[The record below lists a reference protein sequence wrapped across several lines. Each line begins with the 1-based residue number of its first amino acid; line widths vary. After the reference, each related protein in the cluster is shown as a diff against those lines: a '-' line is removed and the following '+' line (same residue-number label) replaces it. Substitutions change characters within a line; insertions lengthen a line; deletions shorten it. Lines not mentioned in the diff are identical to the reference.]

1 MCVTSPRVNFLFSML
16 TTNLKRAFQ
25 FAAAD
30 FYRNRGISIAAIFIL
45 VITTLLITGLFY
57 LHGMSSF
64 LISEIENKIDI
75 AAYFNADIQ
84 EQEILALKDDLSRQF
99 EGISI
104 VHVSKEEA
112 LKDFLQKHPD
122 DSVLSKALGEVG
134 ENPFLPSLNIT
145 TNGDVAQYQ
154 SIAEYLQQEVFASFI
169 EKVDFSQK
177 RDTIEKILSITWYVN
192 MIGIGLGVLLVIIAT
207 LAVFNT
213 IKLVIDFSKDEIATM
228 RIVGASNWFI
238 NAPFIIEGGMFGAIS
253 FAVCFAITLI
263 LSLAASRTIA
273 VVAPGF
279 SLASFFLSN
288 LFLII
293 AIQFIFAVGLGVVSS
308 FLAVRKYLKI

>member
-1 MCVTSPRVNFLFSML
+1 ML
-16 TTNLKRAFQ
+16 NINLRRAFQ
-25 FAAAD
+25 FAAED
-30 FYRNRGISIAAIFIL
+30 FYRNKGISIAAIFIL
-45 VITTLLITGLFY
+45 LIATLLITGLFY
-57 LHGMSSF
+57 LHGMSRF

-75 AAYFNADIQ
+75 TAYFTQDTK

-99 EGISI
+99 EGTSI
-104 VHVSKEEA
+104 AYVSKEAA
-112 LKDFLQKHPD
+112 LDAFLQKHPND
-122 DSVLSKALGEVG
+122 PVLSKALGEVG

-145 TNGDVAQYQ
+145 TNGDVEQYQ

-177 RDTIEKILSITWYVN
+177 KDTIEKILSVTWYIN
-192 MIGIGLGVLLVIIAT
+192 MIGIGLGALLILIAG

-213 IKLVIDFSKDEIATM
+213 IKLVIDFSRDEIATM

-238 NAPFIIEGGMFGAIS
+238 NAPFIIEGGIFGVIS
-253 FAVCFAITLI
+253 FAICFAVTLI
-263 LSLAASRTIA
+263 FSLVASSTIG

-279 SLASFFLSN
+279 SLTGFFLSN

-293 AIQFIFAVGLGVVSS
+293 AIQLLFAVGLGVLSS